1 MTLSPATG
9 DIATAVIE
17 QIDEALKDDNLETRQ
32 GLRFMATV
40 LRQAMRVIGDVAESK
55 GSTNTRLTLVEGGLN
70 EFLKKQ
76 EIKDKKAEEE
86 RQHWRWAIFGPMIV
100 LLLNQAF
107 DWVRAFMEWIYR

>member
-1 MTLSPATG
+1 MTAALEDLANQ
-9 DIATAVIE
+9 VIDD
-17 QIDEALKDDNLETRQ
+17 IDEALKDDKLETRQ

-40 LRQAMRVIGDVAESK
+40 LQQAMRAIYADNASRD
-55 GSTNTRLTLVEGGLN
+55 STNSRLTLVEGGLN

-76 EIKDKKAEEE
+76 EAKEKNAETE

>member
-40 LRQAMRVIGDVAESK
+40 LRQAMRVIGDVADSK

-70 EFLKKQ
+70 EFLKSRRS
-76 EIKDKKAEEE
+76 KKRKPKKNASIGDG
-86 RQHWRWAIFGPMIV
+86 RSS
-100 LLLNQAF
+100 
-107 DWVRAFMEWIYR
+107 VR